1 MVRVLPRL
9 PLFDA
14 LLGGSLAVAAGIN
27 QAAYQGLPQPW
38 ISIVAAIWTG
48 SVLLRTVAPFA
59 MVVVASV
66 AAVVYAAF
74 PVNNTLLATF
84 VTLLVVGFSMGA
96 NLSGRRLWVAL
107 AMLAGSTYVVQVLI
121 SQRPGGD
128 TGFADVYISPIV
140 LMVPVLGGVLLRRS
154 RHQNAE
160 LRRLSAELAAERQAH
175 LRAAAAEERNR
186 IAREL
191 HDVISHSVS
200 VMIVQAGAAEQ
211 QLPTDSPAREQL
223 LEVRRTGKEALT
235 ELRRQL
241 GVLREGPNQ
250 SPAPLPVLSDV
261 TALADQSGVTL
272 EYDEAAIGQVPP
284 GVALAAYRVVQESLT
299 NARKYAA
306 GASVNVRVGRD
317 REGLAVDVMNG
328 PGDQLVEPSDGGHGL
343 TGMRERV
350 GLYAGTLE
358 AGCTADGGWMVRAR
372 LPTPTSGRTS

>member
-27 QAAYQGLPQPW
+27 QATSQDLPQPW

-48 SVLLRTVAPFA
+48 SVVLRTVAPFA
-59 MVVVASV
+59 MVAVASV
-66 AAVVYAAF
+66 SAVVYVAF
-74 PVNNTLLATF
+74 PVNATLLATF

-96 NLSGRRLWVAL
+96 NLSGRRLWMAL
-107 AMLAGSTYVVQVLI
+107 ALLVASTYVVQIVT

-128 TGFADVYISPIV
+128 AGFADVYISPIV
-140 LMVPVLGGVLLRRS
+140 LMVPVLGGMLLRRS

-160 LRRLSAELAAERQAH
+160 LRRLGAELAAERQAH

-211 QLPTDSPAREQL
+211 QLPADSPVREQL
-223 LEVRRTGKEALT
+223 LAVRRTGKEALT

-241 GVLREGPNQ
+241 GVLREGPDH

-261 TALADQSGVTL
+261 AALADQSGVTL
-272 EYDEAAIGQVPP
+272 DYDEAAIGDVAP
-284 GVALAAYRVVQESLT
+284 GLALAAYRIVQECLT
-299 NARKYAA
+299 NARKHAVGAA
-306 GASVNVRVGRD
+306 VHVRVGRD
-317 REGLAVDVMNG
+317 DDELAV
-328 PGDQLVEPSDGGHGL
+328 
-343 TGMRERV
+343 
-350 GLYAGTLE
+350 
-358 AGCTADGGWMVRAR
+358 
-372 LPTPTSGRTS
+372 